1 MPGVGPGQDAS
12 AVEGEQTAA
21 AVAVVAER
29 AATAALAAAA
39 EAAVEERT
47 AAVAVVAERAAT
59 AALAAATE
67 AARAVEERTA
77 AERTVAERTA
87 TAALAAA
94 AEAAERTVL
103 PSAPTLCHTGWL
115 GWRTSTRRVA
125 TCRSASLRTDRS
137 GPLHPRCGRRHA
149 HGPSCARWRCA

>member
-59 AALAAATE
+59 AALAAAAE
-67 AARAVEERTA
+67 SAVEERTA